1 MVAPTI
7 RDIDLVIVFRASSI
21 HLTKQQA
28 RIDAQQAEDQYS
40 RLLLS
45 LRNAGLHAVGRRGE
59 RQGQLIVLISC
70 SVPQLQQ
77 LVQRER

>member
-1 MVAPTI
+1 M

-28 RIDAQQAEDQYS
+28 KIDAQHAEDQYS
-40 RLLLS
+40 TLLLS

-59 RQGQLIVLISC
+59 RQGYLIILVSC
-70 SVPQLQQ
+70 SDPQLQR
-77 LVQRER
+77 LLQRER

>member
-1 MVAPTI
+1 M
-7 RDIDLVIVFRASSI
+7 RDIDLVIVFKASSI

-28 RIDAQQAEDQYS
+28 RLDAQQAEDQYT

-59 RQGQLIVLISC
+59 RQGQLLILVSC
-70 SVPQLQQ
+70 SDPQLLQ
-77 LVQRER
+77 LVQRDR